1 MNAWIGVVAIAL
13 IDIVVPALLAAW
25 LVVANARGHRSRRT
39 EVGFWALCLIPLG
52 FLIPFVVQGIL
63 GVVDYNGGGVVSASV
78 FSFPG
83 HLVPVIATV
92 AMSQA
97 FFDDASWASIGY
109 FAVMPTYL
117 VGLVFWQLVVIT
129 GIRRLVQLGRRR
141 ERQPGGVGPHPANR
155 AVANRAA

>member
-1 MNAWIGVVAIAL
+1 MSPWVGVAAIAL
-13 IDIVVPALLAAW
+13 VDVLLPALLAAW
-25 LVVANARGHRSRRT
+25 LIVANVRGHRSRRT
-39 EVGFWALCLIPLG
+39 EVAFWALCLIPLG

-63 GVVDYNGGGVVSASV
+63 GVVDCNGGGVVSASV

-117 VGLVFWQLVVIT
+117 VGLVLWQLVVIT
-129 GIRRLVQLGRRR
+129 GTRRLVQLGRLGK
-141 ERQPGGVGPHPANR
+141 RQLEP
-155 AVANRAA
+155 VAPRFASRSAS